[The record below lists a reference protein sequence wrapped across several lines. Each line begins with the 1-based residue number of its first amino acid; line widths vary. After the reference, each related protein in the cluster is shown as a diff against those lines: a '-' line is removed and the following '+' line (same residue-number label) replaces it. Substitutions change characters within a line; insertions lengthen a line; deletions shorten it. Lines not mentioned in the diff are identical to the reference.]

1 MFLSVSYLYLITF
14 LFVQSIFILCE
25 CYLVKSALEKIS
37 SLKSINLEAN
47 LNENKNN
54 KTEEEIIGEGE
65 AINSNINEQN
75 DNNIEGKTQEFM
87 VNINSI
93 PNINPKIDLNKNQN
107 KNKNNKTEEEIMYE
121 GIVIDQKNF
130 PKQNI
135 PNKITEEKI
144 IVSDNNNSINQEK
157 QNRPAS
163 NLFKAKILHNPLMIA
178 IGFIILSILFG
189 VIGFAAKITLLYIIG
204 AAVLFIGIV
213 FLLAW
218 SIKKYRKKSND
229 IRKINV
235 MPDDNYQ
242 KEDTTKENI
251 KSEDRSNE
259 SEINTK
265 SPTLISQEFGK
276 E

>member
-54 KTEEEIIGEGE
+54 KTEEEI
-65 AINSNINEQN
+65 
-75 DNNIEGKTQEFM
+75 
-87 VNINSI
+87 
-93 PNINPKIDLNKNQN
+93 
-107 KNKNNKTEEEIMYE
+107 MYE
-121 GIVIDQKNF
+121 G
-130 PKQNI
+130 
-135 PNKITEEKI
+135 EEKI

-189 VIGFAAKITLLYIIG
+189 VIGFAVGTKWLCVAC
-204 AAVLFIGIV
+204 AVILFVDLV

-235 MPDDNYQ
+235 LPDNYPEETQ
-242 KEDTTKENI
+242 TKENI
-251 KSEDRSNE
+251 KSEYRSNE

-265 SPTLISQEFGK
+265 SPTQISQDEIKGSI
-276 E
+276 